1 MNLMTR
7 CLASLMVGL
16 AVFPLTALG
25 ASSWLTDF
33 PAAQAQARK
42 ENKLIVVNFTG
53 SDWCGWCKK
62 LQKDVFTTKEFE
74 AYAKASLVLV
84 EVDFPDKKPQT
95 QELKSANEALQKKYR
110 AEGYPT
116 ILVLNKD
123 GKEVWRQVGYLAG
136 GPTVWIDKLKSLK

>member
-1 MNLMTR
+1 MNPMSR
-7 CLASLMVGL
+7 CLASLVVGL
-16 AVFPLTALG
+16 AVLPLTAMA

-74 AYAKASLVLV
+74 TYAKASLVLV

-136 GPTVWIDKLKSLK
+136 GPTVWIEKLKSLK